1 MKVAVVGHVEWCHF
15 VQVDRAPEGGE
26 IVRSNKSWHEVGGG
40 GGVASV
46 QLAQLAGNCVLF
58 TAVGNDETGQKVL
71 DQLKERGVDVYA
83 SKVDGTPTKEAIV
96 DIEADKERAI
106 TVVGNL
112 RPSGDDKTLP
122 WEKLAEMDAVYFVSG
137 DAAALK
143 AARKAKKLVA
153 TARVLPV
160 LKEAG
165 VPLDGL
171 VMSRK
176 DEGEL
181 YASGDLN
188 PSPKLVVKTG
198 GTEGGFTETGETYAA
213 EQLEPGELKDLY
225 GCGDSFAAG
234 LTYALAEE
242 KSVDEAL
249 KVAAHCGA
257 EAARREGA
265 FGSGE

>member
-1 MKVAVVGHVEWCHF
+1 
-15 VQVDRAPEGGE
+15 
-26 IVRSNKSWHEVGGG
+26 
-40 GGVASV
+40 
-46 QLAQLAGNCVLF
+46 
-58 TAVGNDETGQKVL
+58 
-71 DQLKERGVDVYA
+71 
-83 SKVDGTPTKEAIV
+83 
-96 DIEADKERAI
+96 
-106 TVVGNL
+106 
-112 RPSGDDKTLP
+112 
-122 WEKLAEMDAVYFVSG
+122 MDAVYFVSG